1 MAVTGRRRVLAAG
14 MALAATAASRAQAQ
28 GAYPD
33 KAIRLVLGFAPG
45 GPTDLAGR
53 LLAQKLTEI
62 LGQQVVVD
70 NKPGVAGNI
79 ASQIV
84 ADAKPDGYTLLVGT
98 SIMGIV
104 PALYEKLPYDP
115 LKGLEAVA
123 HFTTVPMIVVAP
135 TGGIGSIEELVAA
148 LRKEP
153 GKYSY
158 PSPGNGSLIH
168 MGSLLLAQRAGGDAL
183 HVPYKGSAPAMQDT
197 LAGRHAYQIDTLGS
211 SKSFVDAGRLKILA
225 VCDTKRAAAMPDV
238 PTVQEKTGIPLEIIT
253 WNLIF
258 APAGTPR
265 PIVDRLNAAI
275 NEAVKNPDMAER
287 AKALGIDLVESTPAS
302 SKKFYEDQMALWAP
316 IVKASGAKV
325 E

>member
-1 MAVTGRRRVLAAG
+1 MVVVGRRRILAAG
-14 MALAATAASRAQAQ
+14 ATFVAAPSIAHGQPV
-28 GAYPD
+28 YPD
-33 KAIRLVLGFAPG
+33 RPIRLVIGFPPG
-45 GPTDLAGR
+45 GPTDIAGR
-53 LLAQKLTEI
+53 LLAQRLTEI
-62 LGQQVVVD
+62 LGQQVMVD

-115 LKGLEAVA
+115 HKSLEAVG
-123 HFTTVPMIVVAP
+123 HFTTVPMIIVAP
-135 TGGIGSIEELVAA
+135 AGGATSIEELVAL

-153 GKYSY
+153 GKHSY

-168 MGSLLLAQRAGGDAL
+168 MGSLLFAQRAGADVL

-197 LAGRHAYQIDTLGS
+197 LAGRHAFQIDTLGS
-211 SKSFVDAGRLKILA
+211 SKSFADAGRLKILA
-225 VCDTKRAAAMPDV
+225 VCTPKRVAWMPDV
-238 PTVQEKTGIPLEIIT
+238 PTVQEKTGIAIEVVT

-258 APAGTPR
+258 APAGTPK

-275 NEAVKNPDMAER
+275 NQAIKHPDMME
-287 AKALGIDLVESTPAS
+287 KANGMGIGLVESTPAS
-302 SKKFYEDQMALWAP
+302 SRKFYEDQMAMWAP

>member
-1 MAVTGRRRVLAAG
+1 MTGIGRRRVLAAG
-14 MALAATAASRAQAQ
+14 MALAAATSGAQAQ
-28 GAYPD
+28 GSYPD
-33 KAIRLVLGFAPG
+33 RPIRLVLGFPPG

-104 PALYEKLPYDP
+104 PALYDKLPYDP
-115 LKGLEAVA
+115 IKGLEAVA

-135 TGGIGSIEELVAA
+135 PGGVGSIEELVAA

-153 GKYSY
+153 GKHSY

-197 LAGRHAYQIDTLGS
+197 LAGRHTYQIDTLGS

-225 VCDTKRAAAMPDV
+225 VCDSKRAASMPDV
-238 PTVQEKTGIPLEIIT
+238 PTVQEKTGIAIEVIT

-258 APAGTPR
+258 APAGTPK

-275 NEAVKNPDMAER
+275 NQAIKSPDMVEK
-287 AKALGIDLVESTPAS
+287 AKAMGIDLVESTPAS
-302 SKKFYEDQMALWAP
+302 SKKFYEDQMAMWAP

>member
-1 MAVTGRRRVLAAG
+1 MKGIGRRRIVATG
-14 MALAATAASRAQAQ
+14 MALAASTAGARAQ
-28 GAYPD
+28 GTYPD
-33 KAIRLVLGFAPG
+33 RPIRLVIGFTPG
-45 GPTDLAGR
+45 GPTDIAGR
-53 LLAQKLTEI
+53 LLAQRLSEI
-62 LGQQVVVD
+62 LGQQVMID

-84 ADAKPDGYTLLVGT
+84 ADARPDGYTLLVGT

-104 PALYEKLPYDP
+104 PALYDKLPYDP
-115 LKGLEAVA
+115 IRGLEAVA

-135 TGGIGSIEELVAA
+135 AGGIGSIEELVAA
-148 LRKEP
+148 LRQEP
-153 GKYSY
+153 GKHSY

-197 LAGRHAYQIDTLGS
+197 LAGRHAFQIDTLGS
-211 SKSFVDAGRLKILA
+211 SKGFVDAGRLKILA
-225 VCDTKRAAAMPDV
+225 VCDTRRAASMPDV
-238 PTVQEKTGIPLEIIT
+238 PTVQEKTGIAIEVIT

-258 APAGTPR
+258 APASTPR

-275 NEAVKNPDMAER
+275 NQAVRTPEMMEK
-287 AKALGIDLVESTPAS
+287 AKAIGIDLVQSTPES
-302 SKKFYEDQMALWAP
+302 SKKFYEDQMAMWAP

>member
-1 MAVTGRRRVLAAG
+1 MTVIGRRRVLAAG
-14 MALAATAASRAQAQ
+14 VALTASTAGARAQAT
-28 GAYPD
+28 YPD
-33 KAIRLVLGFAPG
+33 RPIRLVIGFPPG
-45 GPTDLAGR
+45 GPTDIAGR
-53 LLAQKLTEI
+53 LLAQRLTEI

-104 PALYEKLPYDP
+104 PALYDKLPYDP
-115 LKGLEAVA
+115 IKGLEAVA

-135 TGGIGSIEELVAA
+135 AGGIGSIEELITA

-153 GKYSY
+153 GKHSY

-197 LAGRHAYQIDTLGS
+197 LAGRHAFQIDTLGS
-211 SKSFVDAGRLKILA
+211 SKGFVDAGRLKILA
-225 VCDTKRAAAMPDV
+225 VCDTRRAASMPDV
-238 PTVQEKTGIPLEIIT
+238 PTVQEKTGIAIEVVT

-275 NEAVKNPDMAER
+275 NQAVKTPELMEKAR
-287 AKALGIDLVESTPAS
+287 AAGIDLVESTPAT
-302 SKKFYEDQMALWAP
+302 SKKFYEDQMAMWAP

>member
-1 MAVTGRRRVLAAG
+1 MGIGRRRVVAAG
-14 MALAATAASRAQAQ
+14 MAFAASTAGARAQ
-28 GAYPD
+28 GSYPD
-33 KAIRLVLGFAPG
+33 RPIRLVIGFPPG
-45 GPTDLAGR
+45 GPTDIAGR
-53 LLAQKLTEI
+53 LLAQRLSEI

-104 PALYEKLPYDP
+104 PALYDKLPYDP
-115 LKGLEAVA
+115 IKGLEAVA

-135 TGGIGSIEELVAA
+135 AGGIGSIEELVSA

-153 GKYSY
+153 GKLSY

-197 LAGRHAYQIDTLGS
+197 LAGRHAFQIDTLGS
-211 SKSFVDAGRLKILA
+211 SKGFVDAGRLKILA
-225 VCDTKRAAAMPDV
+225 VCDTKRAASMPDV
-238 PTVQEKTGIPLEIIT
+238 PTVQEKTGIAIEVVT

-275 NEAVKNPDMAER
+275 NQAVRTPEMME
-287 AKALGIDLVESTPAS
+287 KANAVGIGLVESTPAS
-302 SKKFYEDQMALWAP
+302 SKKFYEDQMAMWAP

>member
-1 MAVTGRRRVLAAG
+1 MKGIGRRRVVAAG
-14 MALAATAASRAQAQ
+14 MALAASTAGASAQ
-28 GAYPD
+28 GSYPD
-33 KAIRLVLGFAPG
+33 RPIRLVIGFTPG
-45 GPTDLAGR
+45 GPTDIAGR
-53 LLAQKLTEI
+53 LLAQRLSEI
-62 LGQQVVVD
+62 LGQQVMVD
-70 NKPGVAGNI
+70 NKPGVAGNL

-84 ADAKPDGYTLLVGT
+84 ADARPDGYTLLVGT

-104 PALYEKLPYDP
+104 PALYDKLPYDP

-153 GKYSY
+153 GKLSY

-197 LAGRHAYQIDTLGS
+197 LAGRHAFQIDTLGS
-211 SKSFVDAGRLKILA
+211 SKGFVDAGRLKILA
-225 VCDTKRAAAMPDV
+225 VCDSKRAASMPDV
-238 PTVQEKTGIPLEIIT
+238 PTVQEKTGIAIEVVT

-258 APAGTPR
+258 APAGTPA

-275 NEAVKNPDMAER
+275 NQAVRTPEVMAR
-287 AKALGIDLVESTPAS
+287 ARAIGIDLVESTPAS
-302 SKKFYEDQMALWAP
+302 SKKFYEEQMAMWAP

>member
-1 MAVTGRRRVLAAG
+1 MTVIGRRRVLAAG
-14 MALAATAASRAQAQ
+14 VALTASTAGARAQAT
-28 GAYPD
+28 YPD
-33 KAIRLVLGFAPG
+33 RPIRLVIGFPPG
-45 GPTDLAGR
+45 GPTDIAGR
-53 LLAQKLTEI
+53 LLAQRLTEI

-104 PALYEKLPYDP
+104 PALYDKLPYDP
-115 LKGLEAVA
+115 IKGLEAVA

-135 TGGIGSIEELVAA
+135 AGGIGSIEELVAA

-153 GKYSY
+153 GKHSY

-197 LAGRHAYQIDTLGS
+197 LAGRHAFQIDTLGS
-211 SKSFVDAGRLKILA
+211 SKGFVDAGRLKILA
-225 VCDTKRAAAMPDV
+225 VCDTRRAASMPDV
-238 PTVQEKTGIPLEIIT
+238 PTVQEKTGIAIEVVT

-258 APAGTPR
+258 APAGAPR

-275 NEAVKNPDMAER
+275 NQAVKTPELMEKAR
-287 AKALGIDLVESTPAS
+287 AAGIDLVESTPAT
-302 SKKFYEDQMALWAP
+302 SKKFYEDQMAMWAP

>member
-1 MAVTGRRRVLAAG
+1 MTVIGRRRVLAAG
-14 MALAATAASRAQAQ
+14 VALAASTAGARAQ

-33 KAIRLVLGFAPG
+33 RPIRLVIGFPPG
-45 GPTDLAGR
+45 GPTDIAGR
-53 LLAQKLTEI
+53 LLAQRLTEI
-62 LGQQVVVD
+62 LGQQVIVD

-84 ADAKPDGYTLLVGT
+84 ADAKPDGYTLLFGT

-104 PALYEKLPYDP
+104 PALYDKLPYDP
-115 LKGLEAVA
+115 IKGLEAVA

-135 TGGIGSIEELVAA
+135 AGGIGSIEELVAA

-153 GKYSY
+153 GKHSY

-197 LAGRHAYQIDTLGS
+197 LAGRHAFQIDTLGS
-211 SKSFVDAGRLKILA
+211 SKGFVDAGRLKILA
-225 VCDTKRAAAMPDV
+225 VCDTRRAASMPDV
-238 PTVQEKTGIPLEIIT
+238 PTVQEKTGIAIEVVT

-275 NEAVKNPDMAER
+275 NQAVKTPEMMEKAR
-287 AKALGIDLVESTPAS
+287 AAGIDLVESTPAT
-302 SKKFYEDQMALWAP
+302 SKKFYEAQMAMWAP

>member
-1 MAVTGRRRVLAAG
+1 MKGIGRRRLVAAGMVLAASTSVAG
-14 MALAATAASRAQAQ
+14 AQ
-28 GAYPD
+28 GTYPD
-33 KAIRLVLGFAPG
+33 RPIRLVIGFPPG
-45 GPTDLAGR
+45 GPTDIAGR
-53 LLAQKLTEI
+53 LLAQRLSEI
-62 LGQQVVVD
+62 LGQQVLVD

-115 LKGLEAVA
+115 IKGLEAVG
-123 HFTTVPMIVVAP
+123 HFTTVPMIIVAP
-135 TGGIGSIEELVAA
+135 AGGFGSIEELVAV
-148 LRKEP
+148 LRREP
-153 GKYSY
+153 GKHSY

-197 LAGRHAYQIDTLGS
+197 LAGRHTFQIDTLGS
-211 SKSFVDAGRLKILA
+211 SKGFVDAGRLKILA
-225 VCDTKRAAAMPDV
+225 VCDTKRAASMPDV
-238 PTVQEKTGIPLEIIT
+238 PTVQERTGIAIEVVT

-275 NEAVKNPDMAER
+275 NLAIKHQDMVE
-287 AKALGIDLVESTPAS
+287 KARVMGIDLVESTPAS
-302 SKKFYEDQMALWAP
+302 SKKFYEDQMALWGP

>member
-1 MAVTGRRRVLAAG
+1 MKGIGRRRVVVAG
-14 MALAATAASRAQAQ
+14 MALAASTAGASAQ
-28 GAYPD
+28 GTYPD
-33 KAIRLVLGFAPG
+33 RPIRLVIGFTPG
-45 GPTDLAGR
+45 GPTDIAGR
-53 LLAQKLTEI
+53 LLAQRLSEI
-62 LGQQVVVD
+62 LGQQVMID

-84 ADAKPDGYTLLVGT
+84 ADARPDGYTLLVGT

-104 PALYEKLPYDP
+104 PALYDKLPYDP
-115 LKGLEAVA
+115 IRGLEAVA

-135 TGGIGSIEELVAA
+135 AGGIGSIEELVAA
-148 LRKEP
+148 LRQEP
-153 GKYSY
+153 GKHSY

-197 LAGRHAYQIDTLGS
+197 LAGRHAFQIDTLGS
-211 SKSFVDAGRLKILA
+211 SKGFVDAGRLKILA
-225 VCDTKRAAAMPDV
+225 VCDTRRAASMPDV
-238 PTVQEKTGIPLEIIT
+238 PTVQEKTGIAIEVIT

-258 APAGTPR
+258 APASTPR

-275 NEAVKNPDMAER
+275 NQAVRTPEMMEK
-287 AKALGIDLVESTPAS
+287 AKAIGIDLVQSTPAS
-302 SKKFYEDQMALWAP
+302 SKKFYEDQMAMWAP

>member
-1 MAVTGRRRVLAAG
+1 MTGIGRRRLMAAG
-14 MALAATAASRAQAQ
+14 IALAASAAGARAQ
-28 GAYPD
+28 GTYPD
-33 KAIRLVLGFAPG
+33 RPIRLVIGFPPG
-45 GPTDLAGR
+45 GPTDIAGR
-53 LLAQKLTEI
+53 LLAQRLTEI

-84 ADAKPDGYTLLVGT
+84 ADARPDGYTLLVGT

-104 PALYEKLPYDP
+104 PALYDKLPYDP
-115 LKGLEAVA
+115 VKGLEAVA

-135 TGGIGSIEELVAA
+135 AGGIGSIEELVAA

-153 GKYSY
+153 GKHSY

-197 LAGRHAYQIDTLGS
+197 LAGRHTFQIDTLGS
-211 SKSFVDAGRLKILA
+211 SKGFVDAGRLRILA
-225 VCDTKRAAAMPDV
+225 VCDTKRAASMPDV
-238 PTVQEKTGIPLEIIT
+238 PTVQERTGIPIEVVT

-275 NEAVKNPDMAER
+275 NRAVKTPEIME
-287 AKALGIDLVESTPAS
+287 KAGAMGIELVESTPAS
-302 SKKFYEDQMALWAP
+302 SRKFYEDQMAMWAP

>member
-1 MAVTGRRRVLAAG
+1 MTVIGRRRLLAAG
-14 MALAATAASRAQAQ
+14 VALTASTAGARAQ
-28 GAYPD
+28 GVYPD
-33 KAIRLVLGFAPG
+33 RPIRLVIGFPPG
-45 GPTDLAGR
+45 GPTDIAGR
-53 LLAQKLTEI
+53 LLAQRLTEI
-62 LGQQVVVD
+62 LGQQVIVD

-104 PALYEKLPYDP
+104 PALYDKLPYDP
-115 LKGLEAVA
+115 IKGLEAVA

-135 TGGIGSIEELVAA
+135 AGGIGSIEELVAA

-153 GKYSY
+153 GKHSY

-197 LAGRHAYQIDTLGS
+197 LAGRHAFQIDTLGS
-211 SKSFVDAGRLKILA
+211 SKGFVDAGRLKILA
-225 VCDTKRAAAMPDV
+225 VCDSRRAASMPDV
-238 PTVQEKTGIPLEIIT
+238 PTVQEKTGIAIEVVT

-275 NEAVKNPDMAER
+275 NQAVKTPEMMEKAR
-287 AKALGIDLVESTPAS
+287 AAGIDLVESTPAT
-302 SKKFYEDQMALWAP
+302 SKKFYEDQMAMWAP

>member
-1 MAVTGRRRVLAAG
+1 MGIGRRRVVAAG
-14 MALAATAASRAQAQ
+14 MALAASTAGARAQ

-33 KAIRLVLGFAPG
+33 RSIRLVIGFTPG
-45 GPTDLAGR
+45 GPTDIAGR
-53 LLAQKLTEI
+53 LLAQRLSEI

-104 PALYEKLPYDP
+104 PALYDKLPYDP
-115 LKGLEAVA
+115 IKGLEAVA

-135 TGGIGSIEELVAA
+135 AGGIGSIEELVSA

-153 GKYSY
+153 GKLSY

-197 LAGRHAYQIDTLGS
+197 LAGRHAFQIDTLGS
-211 SKSFVDAGRLKILA
+211 SKGFVDAGRLKILA
-225 VCDTKRAAAMPDV
+225 VCDTKRAASMPDV
-238 PTVQEKTGIPLEIIT
+238 PTVQERTGIAIEVVT

-275 NEAVKNPDMAER
+275 NQAVRTPEVME
-287 AKALGIDLVESTPAS
+287 KANAVGIGLVESTPAS
-302 SKKFYEDQMALWAP
+302 SKKFYEDQMTMWAP

>member
-1 MAVTGRRRVLAAG
+1 M
-14 MALAATAASRAQAQ
+14 
-28 GAYPD
+28 
-33 KAIRLVLGFAPG
+33 
-45 GPTDLAGR
+45 
-53 LLAQKLTEI
+53 
-62 LGQQVVVD
+62 
-70 NKPGVAGNI
+70 AGNI

-104 PALYEKLPYDP
+104 PALYDKLPYDP
-115 LKGLEAVA
+115 VKGLEAVA

-135 TGGIGSIEELVAA
+135 AGGIGSIEELVAA

-153 GKYSY
+153 GKLSY

-197 LAGRHAYQIDTLGS
+197 LAGRHAFQIDTLGS
-211 SKSFVDAGRLKILA
+211 SKGFVDAGRLKILA
-225 VCDTKRAAAMPDV
+225 VCDTKRSASMPDV
-238 PTVQEKTGIPLEIIT
+238 PTVQEKTGIAIEVVT

-275 NEAVKNPDMAER
+275 NQAVRTPEMMEK
-287 AKALGIDLVESTPAS
+287 AKAAGIGLVESTPAA
-302 SKKFYEDQMALWAP
+302 SKKFYEDQMAMWAP

>member
-1 MAVTGRRRVLAAG
+1 MTAIGRRRVFTVGA
-14 MALAATAASRAQAQ
+14 ALAVSSATAHAQ

-33 KAIRLVLGFAPG
+33 RPIRLVIGFPPG
-45 GPTDLAGR
+45 GPTDIAAR
-53 LLAQKLTEI
+53 LLAQRLSES
-62 LGQQVVVD
+62 LGQQVIVD

-115 LKGLEAVA
+115 VKGLDAVA
-123 HFTTVPMIVVAP
+123 HFTTVPMIIVAP
-135 TGGIGSIEELVAA
+135 ASGVGSVEELVAL

-153 GKYSY
+153 GKHSY
-158 PSPGNGSLIH
+158 PSAGNGSLIH
-168 MGSLLLAQRAGGDAL
+168 MGSLLFAQRAGVDAL

-197 LAGRHAYQIDTLGS
+197 LAGRHAFQIDTLGS
-211 SKSFVDAGRLKILA
+211 SRSFVDAGRLRILG
-225 VCDTKRAAAMPDV
+225 VCTDKRVASMPDV
-238 PTVQEKTGIPLEIIT
+238 PTVQEKAGFPIEVVT
-253 WNLIF
+253 WHLIF

-265 PIVDRLNAAI
+265 PIVDKLNTAI
-275 NEAVKNPDMAER
+275 NQAVKHPEMVER
-287 AKALGIDLVESTPAS
+287 TRAMEIDLVESTPAS
-302 SKKFYEDQMALWAP
+302 SRKFYEEQMAMWAP

>member
-1 MAVTGRRRVLAAG
+1 MKGIGRRRLVAAG
-14 MALAATAASRAQAQ
+14 MALAASTAGARAQAS
-28 GAYPD
+28 YPD
-33 KAIRLVLGFAPG
+33 RPIRLVIGFTPG
-45 GPTDLAGR
+45 GPTDIAGR
-53 LLAQKLTEI
+53 LLAQRLSEI
-62 LGQQVVVD
+62 LGQQVMID

-104 PALYEKLPYDP
+104 PALYDKLPYDP
-115 LKGLEAVA
+115 IKGLEAVA

-135 TGGIGSIEELVAA
+135 AGGIGSIEELVVA

-153 GKYSY
+153 GKHSY

-197 LAGRHAYQIDTLGS
+197 LAGRHAFQIDTLGS
-211 SKSFVDAGRLKILA
+211 SKGFVDAGRLKILA
-225 VCDTKRAAAMPDV
+225 VCDTKRAASMPDV
-238 PTVQEKTGIPLEIIT
+238 PTVQEKTGIAIEVIT

-275 NEAVKNPDMAER
+275 NQAVRTPEMMEK
-287 AKALGIDLVESTPAS
+287 AKAVGIDLVQSTPAS
-302 SKKFYEDQMALWAP
+302 SQKFYEDKMAMWAP

>member
-1 MAVTGRRRVLAAG
+1 MMGIGRRRVLAAG
-14 MALAATAASRAQAQ
+14 MALAATTAVAQAQ
-28 GAYPD
+28 ANYPD
-33 KAIRLVLGFAPG
+33 RPIRLVLGFPPG

-104 PALYEKLPYDP
+104 PALYDKLPYDP
-115 LKGLEAVA
+115 IKGLEAVA

-135 TGGIGSIEELVAA
+135 PGGVGSIEELVAA

-153 GKYSY
+153 GKHSY

-168 MGSLLLAQRAGGDAL
+168 MGSLLLAQRSGGDAL

-197 LAGRHAYQIDTLGS
+197 LAGRHAFQIDTLGS
-211 SKSFVDAGRLKILA
+211 SKGFVDAGRLKILA
-225 VCDTKRAAAMPDV
+225 VCDTKRAASMPDV
-238 PTVQEKTGIPLEIIT
+238 PTVQEKTGIAIEVIT

-258 APAGTPR
+258 APSGTPK

-275 NEAVKNPDMAER
+275 NQAIKTPDMIQK

-302 SKKFYEDQMALWAP
+302 SRKFYEDQMAMWAP

>member
-1 MAVTGRRRVLAAG
+1 MRGIGRRRVVAAG
-14 MALAATAASRAQAQ
+14 MALAASTAGARAQ

-33 KAIRLVLGFAPG
+33 RPIRLVIGFTPG
-45 GPTDLAGR
+45 GPTDIAGR
-53 LLAQKLTEI
+53 LLAQRLSEI

-104 PALYEKLPYDP
+104 PALYDKLPYDP
-115 LKGLEAVA
+115 IKGLEAVA

-135 TGGIGSIEELVAA
+135 AGGIGLIEELVSA

-153 GKYSY
+153 GKLSY

-197 LAGRHAYQIDTLGS
+197 LAGRHAFQIDTLGS
-211 SKSFVDAGRLKILA
+211 SKGFVDAGRLKILA
-225 VCDTKRAAAMPDV
+225 VCDTKRAASMPDV
-238 PTVQEKTGIPLEIIT
+238 PTVQEKTGIAIEVVT

-275 NEAVKNPDMAER
+275 NQAVRSPEMME
-287 AKALGIDLVESTPAS
+287 KANAVGIGLVESTPAS
-302 SKKFYEDQMALWAP
+302 SKKFYEDQMAMWAP

>member
-1 MAVTGRRRVLAAG
+1 MTVIGRRRVLAAG
-14 MALAATAASRAQAQ
+14 LALTASTAGARAQ

-33 KAIRLVLGFAPG
+33 RPIRLVIGFPPG
-45 GPTDLAGR
+45 GPTDIAGR
-53 LLAQKLTEI
+53 LLAQRLTEI
-62 LGQQVVVD
+62 LGQQVIVD

-104 PALYEKLPYDP
+104 PALYDKLPYDP
-115 LKGLEAVA
+115 IKGLEAVA
-123 HFTTVPMIVVAP
+123 HFTTIPMIVVAP
-135 TGGIGSIEELVAA
+135 AGGIGSIEELVAA

-153 GKYSY
+153 GKHSY

-197 LAGRHAYQIDTLGS
+197 LAGRHAFQIDTLGS
-211 SKSFVDAGRLKILA
+211 SKGFVDAGRLKILA
-225 VCDTKRAAAMPDV
+225 VCDTRRAASMPDV
-238 PTVQEKTGIPLEIIT
+238 PTVQEKTGIAIEVVT

-275 NEAVKNPDMAER
+275 NQAVKTPDMMEKAR
-287 AKALGIDLVESTPAS
+287 AAGIDLVESTPAT
-302 SKKFYEDQMALWAP
+302 SKKFYEDQMAMWAP

>member
-1 MAVTGRRRVLAAG
+1 MTVIGRRRVLAAG
-14 MALAATAASRAQAQ
+14 MALAASTAGAQAQ
-28 GAYPD
+28 GTYPD
-33 KAIRLVLGFAPG
+33 RPIRLIIGFPPG
-45 GPTDLAGR
+45 GPTDIAGR
-53 LLAQKLTEI
+53 LLAQRLTDI
-62 LGQQVVVD
+62 LGQQVIVD

-104 PALYEKLPYDP
+104 PALYDKLPYDP
-115 LKGLEAVA
+115 IKGLEAVA

-135 TGGIGSIEELVAA
+135 AGGIGSIEELVAA

-153 GKYSY
+153 GKHSY

-168 MGSLLLAQRAGGDAL
+168 MGSLLLAQRAGGGAL

-197 LAGRHAYQIDTLGS
+197 LAGRHAFQIDTLGS
-211 SKSFVDAGRLKILA
+211 SKGFADAGRLKILA
-225 VCDTKRAAAMPDV
+225 VCDTRRAASMPDV
-238 PTVQEKTGIPLEIIT
+238 PTVQEKTGIAIEVVT

-275 NEAVKNPDMAER
+275 NQAVKTPEMMEKAR
-287 AKALGIDLVESTPAS
+287 ASGIDLVESTPAT
-302 SKKFYEDQMALWAP
+302 SKKFYEDQMAMWAP